1 MPHPS
6 SIVKR
11 LRRRPSPA
19 MVVAVTAL
27 FLSLGGAS
35 YAAVALPSNSIGSAQ
50 LKNQA
55 VTFTK
60 INPGAVGTVRINSSQ
75 VQRRVAG
82 TCTSAGQAITSVGVA
97 GQVTCGA
104 GLPSEYDSG
113 VGSSVPLTSATT
125 PATVASYALPGGT
138 PYLVQADP
146 YIKVT
151 PDPSGSG
158 AEWVTVACTLAAGP
172 ATTAVQ
178 TRNVVVDVVGGT
190 SNIVY
195 TSIPLTVTAPLSANS
210 ITADVTCTQ
219 SSSSGSPTVAAQTTI
234 YAVPTASNTT
244 VTTGTTTTAG

>member
-6 SIVKR
+6 SVLKR
-11 LRRRPSPA
+11 LRRRPSPS
-19 MVVAVTAL
+19 MVVAVMAL

-35 YAAVALPSNSIGSAQ
+35 YAAVALPSNSVGSTQ

-60 INPGAVGTVRINSSQ
+60 IDPGAVGSVRINQNQ

-82 TCTSAGQAITSVGVA
+82 TCTAASQAITSVAVT

-104 GLPSEYDSG
+104 TLPSEYDSG
-113 VGSSVPLTSATT
+113 VGSSVPLTSATI
-125 PATVASYALPGGT
+125 PASVASYAIPGGT
-138 PYLVQADP
+138 SYLVSADP

-151 PDPSGSG
+151 PDSGGG
-158 AEWVTVACTLAAGP
+158 AEWVTVSCTLAAGP

-178 TRNVVVDVVGGT
+178 TRSVSFDVSQGT
-190 SNIVY
+190 SDIVY
-195 TSIPLTVTAPLSANS
+195 TSIPLSVTAPLSANS

-219 SSSSGSPTVAAQTTI
+219 TSNVGSPTVTAQTTI
-234 YAVPTASNTT
+234 RALPTASNTT
-244 VTTGTTTTAG
+244 ATTTTG